1 MHSSQFAAGLLPYNR
16 YILLNQR
23 LGKGVMG
30 RLWVLLGSLLLAVPA
45 SAETVYVT
53 DILRLGIHQASD
65 TSDRAFSTLVSG
77 TPLEVLERS
86 GNFARVRPPDGREG
100 WVKAAYLVEEKP
112 ARLRAEELAAEVEQ
126 LNEDKAAALAAQQ
139 AADQALTDLQQNI
152 AADAGSATALRLKNE
167 ELVKENAAFAKRM
180 DAFRGS
186 VPLTWV
192 GIALVVALVAGF
204 LAGLWWLDFQSRR
217 RHGGFRVY

>member
-1 MHSSQFAAGLLPYNR
+1 MRGF
-16 YILLNQR
+16 
-23 LGKGVMG
+23 V
-30 RLWVLLGSLLLAVPA
+30 VLLGTLLAMPVL
-45 SAETVYVT
+45 AETVYVT
-53 DILRLGIHQASD
+53 DILRLGIHEAAD

-86 GNFARVRPPDGREG
+86 SNYARVRPPDGREG
-100 WVKAAYLVEEKP
+100 WVKSAYLVDEKP
-112 ARLRAEELAAEVEQ
+112 SRLRAAELEAQVSQ
-126 LNEDKAAALAAQQ
+126 LNEDVASAVAARE
-139 AADQALTDLQQNI
+139 AADKALTDLRAEI

-167 ELVKENAAFAKRM
+167 ELAAENDRYRSRM

-186 VPLTWV
+186 VPLSW
-192 GIALVVALVAGF
+192 GAIALLVALVAGF